1 MYTLWPVLAGL
12 ASQVTSDYRM
22 TGFLMGVVVG
32 AFGYWLLDTY
42 FLPPLARLWAHHV
55 RASRGR

>member
-1 MYTLWPVLAGL
+1 MYFVTALAVAALG
-12 ASQVTSDYRM
+12 QVGSDYRM
-22 TGFLMGVVVG
+22 TGFLMGIVVG

-42 FLPPLARLWAHHV
+42 VLPPLARMWAHHV